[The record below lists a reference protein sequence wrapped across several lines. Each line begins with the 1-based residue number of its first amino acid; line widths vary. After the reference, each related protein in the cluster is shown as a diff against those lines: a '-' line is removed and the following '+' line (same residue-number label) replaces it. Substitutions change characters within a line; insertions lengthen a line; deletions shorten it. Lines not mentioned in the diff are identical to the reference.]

1 MLEFQTLTRLTV
13 IGLSGY
19 YRYVFELK
27 LYMVTRPHVG
37 TLIIT
42 WYQSAHVIYIRIHC
56 TIYSLKL

>member
-42 WYQSAHVIYIRIHC
+42 WYQSAHVIYIRMYDI
-56 TIYSLKL
+56 